1 MNLPNTMPSARNSKG
16 PREARR
22 LLVVDDDEKILKMLE
37 RTLGSFGYDVLTSG
51 PREAVQHIVAE
62 KFCAILLDISMPEIS
77 GLELLSVVR
86 AQDARVP
93 VLMLTGET
101 TASAAISALNLGAD
115 AYLSKPSTPQLIAE
129 RIEAVIAKRA
139 VRVGSAPI
147 LDFEPTIA
155 KLWMA
160 YQPIVASSTLR
171 IVAHEALLRSDDL
184 LCSTAIGILDAADRA
199 GRGLEL
205 GWKAR
210 SRIARDIQEHS
221 YKGDIFV
228 NVGASEILDPKFIKR
243 TEALLPISD
252 RVVFEITERSH
263 LDDAPEA
270 AAALRT
276 MRQHGFRIAVDDL
289 GAGYAGL
296 ASLISMEPEYVKL
309 DMALA
314 RGINM
319 SLTRQ
324 RVVESVVD
332 LCKSLSI
339 RVIAEGIETEGEAQF
354 MMLLGVDYL
363 QGYWFGHPA
372 REFTVK

>member
-37 RTLGSFGYDVLTSG
+37 RTLGSFGYDVLASG